1 MDWVA
6 ALYSWRRSVTLTGV
20 RAALAAP
27 LMVASVAGSRHAQG
41 TPLPVPGC
49 GICRVRCSQAAG
61 LRRWYLGHER
71 PRRSALF
78 PSSLVDVDANIER
91 PKVRGVAACTP
102 EPCLILHPTCDAG
115 TDQPSSD
122 RSLRLCW
129 RQCIIAPADRSRTCN
144 FARWRKGF
152 RTFFGIFSIVCACM
166 GKSRDDSERG
176 HCSP

>member
-1 MDWVA
+1 MAKVC
-6 ALYSWRRSVTLTGV
+6 
-20 RAALAAP
+20 
-27 LMVASVAGSRHAQG
+27 HAN
-41 TPLPVPGC
+41 
-49 GICRVRCSQAAG
+49 R
-61 LRRWYLGHER
+61 R
-71 PRRSALF
+71 PRRSSCPADGGLSGWQPPCARHTSACPGMRDLPRQVLTSAHRLLAHADGIWVTREATPERTF

-152 RTFFGIFSIVCACM
+152 RMFFGIFSIVCACM

-176 HCSP
+176 RCSP